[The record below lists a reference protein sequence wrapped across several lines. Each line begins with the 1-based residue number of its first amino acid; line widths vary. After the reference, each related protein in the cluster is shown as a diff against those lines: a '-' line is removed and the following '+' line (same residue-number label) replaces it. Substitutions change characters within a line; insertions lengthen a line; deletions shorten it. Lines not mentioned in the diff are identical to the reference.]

1 MSHPRRLHR
10 LQHRQWPSLCW
21 PALVFAAWLGLT
33 PPAHAD
39 VYDEV
44 LRPLQAGQTAQARQ
58 RAEQHLQQQPQDA
71 QMRLILAQVQ
81 DAQGQSAEAIQTLE
95 SMAARAPELPEVHN
109 NLAVLY
115 ARQGRLELAL
125 QSLQSALRNRPDY
138 AVALENL
145 GDLHVRLAQQAYGRA
160 QQITPALPRLSVKID
175 QSRQIL
181 QPSP

>member
-1 MSHPRRLHR
+1 MTHPRRLR
-10 LQHRQWPSLCW
+10 CRWPSLCW
-21 PALVFAAWLGLT
+21 AALLCVAWLGLAAS
-33 PPAHAD
+33 AHAD

-58 RAEQHLQQQPQDA
+58 RAEQHLQQHPQDP

-81 DAQGQSAEAIQTLE
+81 DAQGQTAEAVTTLE
-95 SMAARAPELPEVHN
+95 ALAGRYPELPEVHN

-125 QSLQSALRNRPDY
+125 QFLQSAIRTRPDY

-145 GDLHVRLAQQAYGRA
+145 GDLHTRLAQQAYGRA
-160 QQITPALPRLSVKID
+160 QQITPALRRLSVKID

-181 QPSP
+181 QTSP

>member
-1 MSHPRRLHR
+1 MFHSRRLHR
-10 LQHRQWPSLCW
+10 FWPVSCW
-21 PALVFAAWLGLT
+21 LAPLLLAGLT
-33 PPAHAD
+33 AAPSAQAD

-58 RAEQHLQQQPQDA
+58 RAEQHLQLKPDDA

-81 DAQGQSAEAIQTLE
+81 DAQGQTTEAVATLE
-95 SMAARAPELPEVHN
+95 ALARRFPELPEVQN

-125 QSLQSALRNRPDY
+125 QSLQNAVRTRPDY

-145 GDLHVRLAQQAYGRA
+145 GDLHTRMAQQAYGRA
-160 QQITPALPRLSVKID
+160 QQITPALRRLSVKID

-181 QPSP
+181 QTTP

>member
-1 MSHPRRLHR
+1 MTHPRRLR
-10 LQHRQWPSLCW
+10 CRWPSLCW
-21 PALVFAAWLGLT
+21 PALLCVAWLGLAAS
-33 PPAHAD
+33 AHAD

-58 RAEQHLQQQPQDA
+58 RAEQHLQQHPQDP

-81 DAQGQSAEAIQTLE
+81 DAQGQTAEAVATLE
-95 SMAARAPELPEVHN
+95 ALAGRYPELPEVHN

-125 QSLQSALRNRPDY
+125 QFLQSAIRTRPDY

-145 GDLHVRLAQQAYGRA
+145 GDLHTRLAQQAYGRA
-160 QQITPALPRLSVKID
+160 QQITPALRRLSVKID

-181 QPSP
+181 QTSP